1 MKQTTRSKRILES
14 ARGQKCTVCSPWCNH
29 NTETTVW
36 AHSNMSIH
44 GKGLGRK
51 AHDIFGCYA
60 CSECHRWLDEG
71 CHRWLDEGPPTRQ
84 EKELVFFEAFSR
96 SLLILIEEG
105 IVSIK
110 K

>member
-1 MKQTTRSKRILES
+1 MNAIRSKLILKS
-14 ARGQKCTVCSPWCNH
+14 AMGKPCTLRSPVCNRNP
-29 NTETTVW
+29 ETTVW
-36 AHSNMSIH
+36 AHSNMLIH
-44 GKGLGRK
+44 GKGLGKK

-71 CHRWLDEGPPTRQ
+71 PSTRQ

-105 IVSIK
+105 IISIK